1 VDSGIYAGWNVP
13 LEYDPLLAKLIGYGE
28 SRDRVIGRLSRALDE
43 YVVGGVKTNL
53 GLFRQILSDPDFLA
67 GNTDTGLIG
76 RLHAD
81 STGGDSEIAV
91 IAAGIIYALDSSW
104 KQKVDESL
112 SVPASNWEKAARS
125 EGLR

>member
-1 VDSGIYAGWNVP
+1 
-13 LEYDPLLAKLIGYGE
+13 
-28 SRDRVIGRLSRALDE
+28 
-43 YVVGGVKTNL
+43 
-53 GLFRQILSDPDFLA
+53 
-67 GNTDTGLIG
+67 LIG

-112 SVPASNWEKAARS
+112 SAPASNWEKAARS